1 MLKTAA
7 TVALA
12 VTLCIALAPRAPQ
25 AADVERVRQTCDRLR
40 QQYGKALEGLATL
53 KALDSYAQQPRP
65 ENLVP
70 VMDARTFEL
79 FCK

>member
-1 MLKTAA
+1 MKLFA

-12 VTLCIALAPRAPQ
+12 VTLCIALTPRAPQ
-25 AADVERVRQTCDRLR
+25 AADVERVHRTCERLR
-40 QQYGKALEGLATL
+40 QQYGKALDGLPTL

-70 VMDARTFEL
+70 LIDARAFEL